1 MKDTETPSGPKR
13 STRICHISDMSL
25 YANHIHTKRLKIQT
39 LQLRLV
45 ILKIPKD
52 SGCSKNAEC
61 GVRSAE
67 CGFAGEPPPEVDAA

>member
-1 MKDTETPSGPKR
+1 M
-13 STRICHISDMSL
+13 
-25 YANHIHTKRLKIQT
+25 QT

-67 CGFAGEPPPEVDAA
+67 CGFAGEPPPEVDSVHIAYISFSPNGIFHSPFTELIAHF